1 MIEKIELKRHK
12 LRGYDKSE
20 DQLNPGACSSY
31 PYTPKNSF
39 VESSMDSLFEQQR
52 QNAGGVLHEI
62 DSEVLMRKLLEKR
75 RDNSNPNTHPNSN
88 TSSKSQSMTKLNITE
103 DVSHGAGD
111 MSSQLSPSLQQPP
124 EQILETGETSD

>member
-39 VESSMDSLFEQQR
+39 VESNMDTLFEQQR
-52 QNAGGVLHEI
+52 QNTGGVLHEI
-62 DSEVLMRKLLEKR
+62 DSDVLMRKLMEKKR
-75 RDNSNPNTHPNSN
+75 ENLHSNSRNNSN
-88 TSSKSQSMTKLNITE
+88 TSSKSQSMTRLNMTE
-103 DVSHGAGD
+103 EFQASGDV
-111 MSSQLSPSLQQPP
+111 SSQLSPTVQMS
-124 EQILETGETSD
+124 EQVLEIEGEPK